1 MHLKSTGVIRR
12 IDELGRIV
20 IPKEIRR
27 NLGIRDGE
35 NIEIYIEDEEIL
47 LKKYNRMSNFSDLA
61 KNLCEIIYND
71 FNYKM
76 MISDREKII
85 ASNTENYNLINKEL
99 NKECLKIIEERE
111 IQKLENTKLKIEDK
125 ELEGNF
131 ILIPIISI
139 NESLGLII
147 INSNNKITE
156 LEESIGKLVASIF
169 SRKLDI

>member
-131 ILIPIISI
+131 ILIPIISV

-147 INSNNKITE
+147 IYSNNKITE